1 MRFVFKTKKIAKIT
15 CSLSKKLLRM
25 DLMFGNTTDIVL
37 LEFQSRLAYNPGAHF
52 LFKVDN

>member
-52 LFKVDN
+52 